1 MPKANAD
8 YARLADSAEVLRDGY
23 RVRTERA
30 MAEINK
36 LLKGHPEAAKVS
48 QLIATYAIQVRN
60 ELDASEQLARYVGL
74 RDRPP
79 AKDGASGKA

>member
-36 LLKGHPEAAKVS
+36 LLKGHAEAVKVS
-48 QLIATYAIQVRN
+48 QLIGHYAVQLRN
-60 ELDASEQLARYVGL
+60 ELDASEQLERYVAL

-79 AKDGASGKA
+79 AKDGASDKV